1 MKKKIEVRQ
10 RDIKDCGVCCLLSIM
25 RYFDGGVPIET
36 LRIDTNTTTKGV
48 TAYNLVVA
56 AKKYNINLVGK
67 RLEKIS
73 NDLVLPAI
81 CHLETKRGYNH
92 FVVLYKINKTTY
104 EIMDPAKGYIKVKQ
118 EEFLKEWTHIIL
130 FAEKINKVPLI
141 KSRNILKEFFI
152 NTIKNEYSFITK
164 LLISNIIIT
173 ILSIVLS
180 YYFKTVISLTET
192 SYISIVYLTI
202 IIFLFFTILKL
213 FTNYIKNKL
222 KIILN
227 KNIDIELIPNFLNH
241 TFNLPLNIIKSRTS
255 GEIITRVNEV
265 NNIKDLISDIFITV
279 ILNFTLTIG
288 SIYFLYNINNDLFL
302 ILLII
307 SIIYIA
313 VGFVFSPII
322 NRKINNNIDLE
333 TTFNSSLSESV
344 ESLETIKNLNI
355 IDQKEDNLVTKF
367 SLYLK
372 DTFNF
377 SLFINKYQT
386 LKDIIYDLGLFLI
399 NSYGFYLIYQNKLSL
414 LSLITFN
421 TLLTYYIEPIQSVIN
436 LLPKY
441 NLVKVS
447 LEKINEY
454 LSISKEDLGLEESF
468 NNGDIEI
475 NHLSYSYDKYNNL
488 INDLNIKIPKNARIT
503 IKGRSGSGKSTL
515 CKCLNR
521 LIDDY
526 QGDIKINNINIKDY
540 SINTIRNN
548 ILYVSQREKIF
559 SDTIKNNISLG
570 KEINL
575 EELNKIVN
583 ITKVNEIINKKK
595 MRLDSYLVDS
605 GFNLSG
611 GEKQRIVLA
620 RALAFKPKILI
631 LDESLSEIDNENE
644 YRILSG
650 INKYLKDST
659 IIYITHKTNSYFKNI
674 ITIGA

>member
-1 MKKKIEVRQ
+1 M
-10 RDIKDCGVCCLLSIM
+10 
-25 RYFDGGVPIET
+25 
-36 LRIDTNTTTKGV
+36 
-48 TAYNLVVA
+48 
-56 AKKYNINLVGK
+56 
-67 RLEKIS
+67 
-73 NDLVLPAI
+73 
-81 CHLETKRGYNH
+81 
-92 FVVLYKINKTTY
+92 
-104 EIMDPAKGYIKVKQ
+104 
-118 EEFLKEWTHIIL
+118 
-130 FAEKINKVPLI
+130 
-141 KSRNILKEFFI
+141 
-152 NTIKNEYSFITK
+152 
-164 LLISNIIIT
+164 
-173 ILSIVLS
+173 
-180 YYFKTVISLTET
+180 
-192 SYISIVYLTI
+192 
-202 IIFLFFTILKL
+202 
-213 FTNYIKNKL
+213 
-222 KIILN
+222 
-227 KNIDIELIPNFLNH
+227 
-241 TFNLPLNIIKSRTS
+241 
-255 GEIITRVNEV
+255 
-265 NNIKDLISDIFITV
+265 
-279 ILNFTLTIG
+279 
-288 SIYFLYNINNDLFL
+288 
-302 ILLII
+302 
-307 SIIYIA
+307 
-313 VGFVFSPII
+313 
-322 NRKINNNIDLE
+322 
-333 TTFNSSLSESV
+333 
-344 ESLETIKNLNI
+344 
-355 IDQKEDNLVTKF
+355 
-367 SLYLK
+367 
-372 DTFNF
+372 
-377 SLFINKYQT
+377 
-386 LKDIIYDLGLFLI
+386 I

-526 QGDIKINNINIKDY
+526 HGDIKINNINIKDY

-570 KEINL
+570 KEISI